1 MERVTLMNERDQLL
15 IKKHELEQLIA
26 HHQWSAPLSAYS
38 AYPSDMHSNLQIL
51 NIELEKIND
60 ALGLADHNQIS

>member
-1 MERVTLMNERDQLL
+1 MNERDRLL
-15 IKKHELEQLIA
+15 LKKHELEQLIA

-38 AYPSDMHSNLQIL
+38 AYPSDMHANLQIL

-60 ALGLADHNQIS
+60 ALDVMVHNQIT